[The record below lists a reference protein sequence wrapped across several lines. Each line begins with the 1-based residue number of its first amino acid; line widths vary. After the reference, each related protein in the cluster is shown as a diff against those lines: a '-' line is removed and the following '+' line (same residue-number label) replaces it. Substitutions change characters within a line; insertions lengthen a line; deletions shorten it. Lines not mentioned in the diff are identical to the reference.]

1 MCESCVISEGQSPN
15 FERLPILSRG
25 NRSLGHKPSCI
36 QLQAFCLVFLALVNV
51 SWQLLRSLA
60 SAACSICI
68 VHRFLKYS
76 RTVYLTKE
84 SKALTEFCSAQGWIV
99 RPSMILLVPFVEVCS
114 MKRLPQNGGN
124 VEFPA
129 LVNGSRFS
137 GVWLG
142 STAERKEKNN
152 YSFLPSYCLYIS
164 PVITIMTKKWIDT
177 G

>member
-1 MCESCVISEGQSPN
+1 MCESCVISGGQSPN
-15 FERLPILSRG
+15 FERLPILTRG
-25 NRSLGHKPSCI
+25 NRSLK
-36 QLQAFCLVFLALVNV
+36 LQAFCLVFLALVNV

-84 SKALTEFCSAQGWIV
+84 SKALREFCLAQGWIV
-99 RPSMILLVPFVEVCS
+99 RPSMILLVPFVDVCS

-164 PVITIMTKKWIDT
+164 PVIRIMTKMWIDT

>member
-1 MCESCVISEGQSPN
+1 MCVSCVISGGQSPN

-68 VHRFLKYS
+68 VHRFLKYT

-84 SKALTEFCSAQGWIV
+84 SKALRNFCSAQGWMV
-99 RPSMILLVPFVEVCS
+99 RPSMILLVPFVDVCS

-129 LVNGSRFS
+129 LVN
-137 GVWLG
+137 G

-164 PVITIMTKKWIDT
+164 PVIRIMTKMWIDT

>member
-1 MCESCVISEGQSPN
+1 MCESWVNSGGQSPN
-15 FERLPILSRG
+15 FERLPILSSG
-25 NRSLGHKPSCI
+25 NHSLGHKPSCI

-51 SWQLLRSLA
+51 SWQLLRSVA
-60 SAACSICI
+60 SAACAICI

-84 SKALTEFCSAQGWIV
+84 SKALREFCSAQGWIV
-99 RPSMILLVPFVEVCS
+99 RPSRILLVSFVDVCS
-114 MKRLPQNGGN
+114 MKRLPQNGSN
-124 VEFPA
+124 VR
-129 LVNGSRFS
+129 VSSSSKRFN

-142 STAERKEKNN
+142 STSERKGKKNN